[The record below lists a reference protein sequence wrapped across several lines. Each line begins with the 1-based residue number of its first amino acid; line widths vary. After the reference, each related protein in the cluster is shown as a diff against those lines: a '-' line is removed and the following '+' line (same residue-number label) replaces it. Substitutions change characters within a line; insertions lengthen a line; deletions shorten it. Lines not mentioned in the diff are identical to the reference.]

1 MTSMYERLG
10 GHDTV
15 KVAVAVFY
23 SRVLADGL
31 LAPYFEGIDLA
42 RLRSHQTAFLSVAM
56 DGPDVFSGRSL
67 SDAHTGLAITGEAFD
82 AMIEHLEFALS
93 DVGVDAVDVAELVL
107 RVRQFRALVVAAEE

>member
-23 SRVLADGL
+23 TRVLADPL

-42 RLRSHQTAFLSVAM
+42 RLRSHQAAFLSVAM
-56 DGPDVFSGRSL
+56 EGPDVFAGRPL
-67 SDAHTGLAITGEAFD
+67 SEAHAGLEVAGEAFD
-82 AMIEHLEFALS
+82 AMIEHLEFALV
-93 DVGVDAVDVAELVL
+93 DVGVDAGDVAELVS
-107 RVRQFRALVVAAEE
+107 RVRSFRDLVVTAR